1 MLKLRVISAV
11 IGAPIILL
19 LLYLGRIPFGL
30 LILFLSAVALIE
42 FYAPWPN
49 KNTFP
54 MAALGIPAGLIFVLL
69 SLFGLSELN
78 GFVVIML
85 ILTAFIWQILL
96 AKRSRV
102 GVNIGLTVLGAL
114 YAGLLPSYL
123 ILLRDLGNGWI
134 VVLLT
139 ILAVWASDI
148 TSYAIGS
155 LLGRTK
161 LASDISPNKT
171 VEGAIAGVLVSI
183 IVLGAAYMFPW
194 LPLAKRLLMGLLIGV
209 FCQIGDLAASTIK
222 RELGIKDFGRFI
234 PGHGGV
240 LDRFDGLFFVAPI
253 IFYFFKFF

>member
-11 IGAPIILL
+11 IGAPIVLL

-30 LILFLSAVALIE
+30 LILLLSAVALIE

-54 MAALGIPAGLIFVLL
+54 MTALGILAGLAFVVLSLL
-69 SLFGLSELN
+69 SLPEFNGL
-78 GFVVIML
+78 VVIIL
-85 ILTAFIWQILL
+85 ILTAFIWQTLL

-123 ILLRDLGNGWI
+123 ILLRDIDWI

-139 ILAVWASDI
+139 ILAVWACDI
-148 TSYAIGS
+148 TSYAVGS
-155 LLGRTK
+155 LFGRTK
-161 LASDISPNKT
+161 LAQDISPNKT
-171 VEGAIAGVLVSI
+171 IEGAIAGVLASLI
-183 IVLGAAYMFPW
+183 LFGAVYVTW
-194 LPLAKRLLMGLLIGV
+194 LPFAERLLLGLIIGV
-209 FCQIGDLAASTIK
+209 FSQIGDLSASMIK
-222 RELGIKDFGRFI
+222 REVGIKDFGRFI